1 MKRLFCFFL
10 CVFLIFLCG
19 CQSSTDRQVGH
30 ASNTVHTPSQ
40 SESIS
45 SQGNS
50 SLISSEESSS
60 KESSAVISSQII
72 SVSED
77 ELSSSQ
83 TVSTPPVN
91 IPLAETLLEQMSLKE
106 KVAQLFIVCPE
117 ALNLTQDDKPRGGSI
132 TAINPYISDALTRY
146 PVGGVILFSAN
157 VVNPSQLDALNF
169 AFNMSRKI
177 PLFLSVDEEGGN
189 VARIAGNPSFG
200 LTNHGSALY
209 LKTPEKVSSVYNYIG
224 AYLKNYKFNLDFA
237 PVADIYSNNNNT
249 VIGSRAFG
257 KDAATVTALLP
268 KAVKGISDNGI
279 IPCIKHF
286 PGHGDTVG
294 DTHNGLVTLSK
305 TWEQLL
311 ACEIIPFKASIENG
325 ADMIMAS
332 HITLPNVT
340 KESVPTSLSK
350 EMLTDKLRGELGF
363 EGVIIT
369 DSLSMGAITKHYT
382 SDKAALAAFN
392 AGADILLMPQDFI
405 SAYNSILSAA
415 KSGAVSEDRIDESV
429 LRILKLKEKYKI
441 IKE

>member
-1 MKRLFCFFL
+1 MKRFFCLFL
-10 CVFLIFLCG
+10 CVFLLLLCG
-19 CQSSTDRQVGH
+19 CQAPINQQV
-30 ASNTVHTPSQ
+30 SEVSDTVHTPSKNDSVSSQ
-40 SESIS
+40 TDSSPNSSEKSSSKETSESLGSESIS
-45 SQGNS
+45 VG
-50 SLISSEESSS
+50 ES
-60 KESSAVISSQII
+60 KQ
-72 SVSED
+72 
-77 ELSSSQ
+77 SSSQ
-83 TVSTPPVN
+83 TVSIPQVS
-91 IPLAETLLEQMSLKE
+91 IPLAEKLLEEMSLKE

-209 LKTPEKVSSVYNYIG
+209 FKTTEKVSSVYNYIG

-286 PGHGDTVG
+286 PGHGDTIG
-294 DTHNGLVTLSK
+294 DTHNGIVTLNK

-392 AGADILLMPQDFI
+392 AGADILLMPQDFLL
-405 SAYNSILSAA
+405 AYNAILDAA
-415 KSGAVSEDRIDESV
+415 KNGTVSEERINESV